1 MNKAMKVLA
10 IAMLLLT
17 VAGACVVLYGM
28 NTLAPRVEQV
38 TVSRVRASEVP
49 EAFEAL
55 LAQLDEG
62 TFSGR
67 LFGATDGLNAED
79 SWFETCT
86 VRLGNMGFFPAEWVS
101 LDVVPVASTDG
112 GVEDVLQLA
121 DPGAYVLAAG
131 SRGDLSATVLTTIP
145 QDALSRHVRVTC
157 YVLGR
162 EISFEATQTE
172 SSTGNGA

>member
-1 MNKAMKVLA
+1 MNRAMKVLA
-10 IAMLLLT
+10 IAALLLT

-28 NTLAPRVEQV
+28 NTLVPQVEQM
-38 TVSRVRASEVP
+38 TVSRVRASDVP

-55 LAQLDEG
+55 LAQLDEE

-67 LFGATDGLNAED
+67 VFGETSGLAAGEA
-79 SWFETCT
+79 WFETCT
-86 VRLGNMGFFPAEWVS
+86 VRLMNRGFFPAEWIS

-112 GVEDVLQLA
+112 GGEDVLQLA
-121 DPGAYVLAAG
+121 DPGAYVLASG

-145 QDALSRHVRVTC
+145 QNVLSRQVRVTC

-162 EISFEATQTE
+162 EISFEATQ
-172 SSTGNGA
+172 SLTGNGE

>member
-1 MNKAMKVLA
+1 
-10 IAMLLLT
+10 
-17 VAGACVVLYGM
+17 
-28 NTLAPRVEQV
+28 
-38 TVSRVRASEVP
+38 
-49 EAFEAL
+49 
-55 LAQLDEG
+55 
-62 TFSGR
+62 
-67 LFGATDGLNAED
+67 
-79 SWFETCT
+79 
-86 VRLGNMGFFPAEWVS
+86 MGFFPAEWVS

-112 GVEDVLQLA
+112 GGEDVLQLA